1 MVLKEPSNSGG
12 LFHPIMKAFIVL
24 ALCFSFFSSKAIL
37 LAFEFSDCDDPDVFK
52 AVDAALKKYNEDE
65 ATGSQFALYVVME
78 AKRTVSRLRK
88 KKVGI
93 VYAL

>member
-1 MVLKEPSNSGG
+1 
-12 LFHPIMKAFIVL
+12 MKAFIVL
-24 ALCFSFFSSKAIL
+24 ALCCSFFTSRAIP

-52 AVDAALKKYNEDE
+52 AVDAALKKYNGDRG
-65 ATGSQFALYVVME
+65 TGSQFALYVVME
-78 AKRTVSRLRK
+78 ANRTVSRLCK

>member
-1 MVLKEPSNSGG
+1 
-12 LFHPIMKAFIVL
+12 MKAFIVL

-65 ATGSQFALYVVME
+65 ATGTQFALYVVME

>member
-1 MVLKEPSNSGG
+1 
-12 LFHPIMKAFIVL
+12 MKALIVL

-65 ATGSQFALYVVME
+65 ATGTQFALYVVME
-78 AKRTVSRLRK
+78 AKRTVSRLCK
-88 KKVGI
+88 KKKSWNCLCTLNQLISISFVRGQ
-93 VYAL
+93 A